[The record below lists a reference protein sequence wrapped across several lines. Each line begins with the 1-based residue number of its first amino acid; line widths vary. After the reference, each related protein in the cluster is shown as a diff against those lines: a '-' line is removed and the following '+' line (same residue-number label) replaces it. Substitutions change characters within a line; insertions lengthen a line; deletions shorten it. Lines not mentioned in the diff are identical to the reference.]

1 MVQRTTK
8 SGSPLP
14 SYLTQKPRQSPITPI
29 SKTQFQILQSGIR
42 YAYSGLFGSG
52 AEAAISVTLL
62 DIGDSGD
69 EDLHIRASFGANYD
83 DANNETYVGF
93 DIAINGTTII
103 NSKAEVH
110 SQYSSAMSPVTDME
124 FILPAHSSLV
134 FLGLSQTTNVDRWAS
149 LIGSPL

>member
-52 AEAAISVTLL
+52 AAAAVSVTLL
-62 DIGDSGD
+62 DIGNSGD
-69 EDLHIRASFGANYD
+69 KDLWIKMLYGGDFDSIDSEAYFGFN
-83 DANNETYVGF
+83 V
-93 DIAINGTTII
+93 AINGTTIM
-103 NSKAEVH
+103 NTKAEVY
-110 SQYSSAMSPVTDME
+110 SQRESVFGPATKLE
-124 FILPAHSSLV
+124 FILPAHSALV
-134 FLGLSQTTNVDRWAS
+134 VLGISETTNIDRWAS